1 MTGPNDPYQ
10 PYQYGGAGQWGA
22 SEGPTQNHWPGA
34 PPAQDQYGYTQEHF
48 GQRPAE
54 YPDDS
59 VGRLYDGV
67 PQGYAVPPMY
77 PGLPGQDP
85 CGPQKKSKPW
95 VLIASIAGAVVVVL
109 ALVLV
114 LILTRDSDPRQAASS
129 PTTTTVS
136 YANPEMP
143 TATGAPTYQ
152 TPQTPTY
159 RTPTAQAPSPQLP
172 VPPPAPTGA
181 PRAPG
186 QVASVG
192 DCIALAAPS
201 DYKTVACT
209 DPKAAWRVIEVVP
222 GGKCRQTYTGFTAG
236 DFSYCIAPQLRIG
249 SCYQTAVVMG
259 STVFVAA
266 DSCQAP
272 KSFVVLF
279 VIPGT
284 KEAAQCK
291 GKPGVVHSFA
301 FPDPPMA
308 ICTSEFAP

>member
-1 MTGPNDPYQ
+1 MTGPHDPYQ
-10 PYQYGGAGQWGA
+10 QGAAEQWGA
-22 SEGPTQNHWPGA
+22 PEGQWQAA
-34 PPAQDQYGYTQEHF
+34 PPTDPYGYPPT
-48 GQRPAE
+48 G

-59 VGRLYDGV
+59 IGRLYDGI

-85 CGPQKKSKPW
+85 RGPQKQSRRW
-95 VLIASIAGAVVVVL
+95 ILIASIAGAVVVVL
-109 ALVLV
+109 AVVLVLV
-114 LILTRDSDPRQAASS
+114 LNRDSDPRQSASA
-129 PTTTTVS
+129 PTTTVT
-136 YANPEMP
+136 YANPELP
-143 TATGAPTYQ
+143 TVSGEPTYQ
-152 TPQTPTY
+152 I
-159 RTPTAQAPSPQLP
+159 PTAQPPRTPMAPPQMP
-172 VPPPAPTGA
+172 VPPPGP
-181 PRAPG
+181 PKAPG
-186 QVASVG
+186 QVAVVG
-192 DCIALAAPS
+192 DCIALAPPS
-201 DYKTVACT
+201 DYKAVACT
-209 DPKAAWRVIEVVP
+209 DPKAAWSVIEVVP

-236 DFSYCIAPQLRIG
+236 DFSYCIAPQLRVG

-272 KSFVVLF
+272 KAFTVLF

-284 KEAAQCK
+284 KESSQCK

>member
-10 PYQYGGAGQWGA
+10 YGGTGQWGA
-22 SEGPTQNHWPGA
+22 PEGQWQGA
-34 PPAQDQYGYTQEHF
+34 PPAQGQYGYGQEYF
-48 GQRPAE
+48 GQAPAD

-59 VGRLYDGV
+59 IGRLYDGV

-85 CGPQKKSKPW
+85 YGPQKKSKPW
-95 VLIASIAGAVVVVL
+95 LLIASVAGAVVVVL

-114 LILTRDSDPRQAASS
+114 LILNRDSDPRQAAGS

-136 YANPEMP
+136 YANPELP
-143 TATGAPTYQ
+143 TAGDAPTYH
-152 TPQTPTY
+152 PPSAPP
-159 RTPTAQAPSPQLP
+159 PTAQIPPPAPPQMP
-172 VPPPAPTGA
+172 VPPPAPTGP

-201 DYKTVACT
+201 DYKTVACA
-209 DPKAAWRVIEVVP
+209 DPTAAWRVIEVVP

-236 DFSYCIAPQLRIG
+236 DFSYCIAPQLRVG

-272 KSFVVLF
+272 KAFVVLF

-284 KEAAQCK
+284 KEASQCK

-308 ICTSEFAP
+308 ICTGEFAP

>member
-1 MTGPNDPYQ
+1 MTGPYDPYQ
-10 PYQYGGAGQWGA
+10 QGGAGQWGA
-22 SEGPTQNHWPGA
+22 PEGQWQGA
-34 PPAQDQYGYTQEHF
+34 PPAAPYGY
-48 GQRPAE
+48 PPSD

-59 VGRLYDGV
+59 IGRLYDGV
-67 PQGYAVPPMY
+67 PHDYAVPPMY

-85 CGPQKKSKPW
+85 HGPHKQPKPW
-95 VLIASIAGAVVVVL
+95 ILIASIAGAVVVVL
-109 ALVLV
+109 AVVLV
-114 LILTRDSDPRQAASS
+114 LILNRNSDPRQSAASPS
-129 PTTTTVS
+129 TTTVS
-136 YANPEMP
+136 YAPPELP
-143 TATGAPTYQ
+143 TASGAPTYQ
-152 TPQTPTY
+152 I
-159 RTPTAQAPSPQLP
+159 PTAQPPRTPIAP
-172 VPPPAPTGA
+172 VPPPVPTG
-181 PRAPG
+181 PPKAPG
-186 QVASVG
+186 QVAVVG

-201 DYKTVACT
+201 DYKTVACA

-236 DFSYCIAPQLRIG
+236 DFSYCITPQLRIG

-272 KSFVVLF
+272 KAFAVLF

-284 KEAAQCK
+284 KESTQCK
-291 GKPGVVHSFA
+291 GKPGVVHAFA

>member
-10 PYQYGGAGQWGA
+10 YGGTGQWGA
-22 SEGPTQNHWPGA
+22 PEGQWQGA
-34 PPAQDQYGYTQEHF
+34 PPAQGQYGYGQEYF
-48 GQRPAE
+48 GQAPAD

-59 VGRLYDGV
+59 IGRLYDGV

-85 CGPQKKSKPW
+85 YGPQKKSKPW
-95 VLIASIAGAVVVVL
+95 LLIASVAGAVVVVL

-114 LILTRDSDPRQAASS
+114 LILNRDSDPRQAAGS

-136 YANPEMP
+136 YANPELP
-143 TATGAPTYQ
+143 TAGDAPTYH
-152 TPQTPTY
+152 P
-159 RTPTAQAPSPQLP
+159 PTAQPPTAQI
-172 VPPPAPTGA
+172 PPPAPPQMPAPTGP

-201 DYKTVACT
+201 DYKTVACA
-209 DPKAAWRVIEVVP
+209 DPTAAWRVIEVVP

-236 DFSYCIAPQLRIG
+236 DFSYCIAPQLRVG

-272 KSFVVLF
+272 KAFVVLF

-284 KEAAQCK
+284 KEASQCK

>member
-1 MTGPNDPYQ
+1 
-10 PYQYGGAGQWGA
+10 
-22 SEGPTQNHWPGA
+22 A
-34 PPAQDQYGYTQEHF
+34 PYGYA
-48 GQRPAE
+48 PAD
-54 YPDDS
+54 YPEDS
-59 VGRLYDGV
+59 IGRLYDGV
-67 PQGYAVPPMY
+67 PQDYAVPPMY

-85 CGPQKKSKPW
+85 FGSQKRSRPW
-95 VLIASIAGAVVVVL
+95 ILIASIAGAVVVVL
-109 ALVLV
+109 AVVLV
-114 LILTRDSDPRQAASS
+114 VILNRDSAPRQSISA
-129 PTTTTVS
+129 PTTTVS
-136 YANPEMP
+136 YASPELP
-143 TATGAPTYQ
+143 TAGGEPTYQ
-152 TPQTPTY
+152 TPTLQPP
-159 RTPTAQAPSPQLP
+159 RTPMAPPQMP
-172 VPPPAPTGA
+172 VPPPAPTG
-181 PRAPG
+181 PPKAPG
-186 QVASVG
+186 QVAVVG

-201 DYKTVACT
+201 DYKAVACT

-272 KSFVVLF
+272 KAFMVLF

-284 KEAAQCK
+284 KESSQCK

-308 ICTSEFAP
+308 ICTGEFAP

>member
-1 MTGPNDPYQ
+1 MTGPRDPYQ
-10 PYQYGGAGQWGA
+10 QGPAGEWGA
-22 SEGPTQNHWPGA
+22 PEGSTQGYWQA
-34 PPAQDQYGYTQEHF
+34 PPPTAPYGYA
-48 GQRPAE
+48 PAD

-59 VGRLYDGV
+59 IRRLYDGV
-67 PQGYAVPPMY
+67 PQNYAVPPMY

-85 CGPQKKSKPW
+85 FGSQKKSRPW
-95 VLIASIAGAVVVVL
+95 ILIASIAGAVVVVL
-109 ALVLV
+109 AVVLV
-114 LILTRDSDPRQAASS
+114 VILNRDSAPRQSVSAPS
-129 PTTTTVS
+129 TTVS
-136 YANPEMP
+136 YANPESP
-143 TATGAPTYQ
+143 TAGGEPTYQ
-152 TPQTPTY
+152 TPTAQPP
-159 RTPTAQAPSPQLP
+159 RTPMAPPQMP
-172 VPPPAPTGA
+172 VPLPAPTGA
-181 PRAPG
+181 PKAPG
-186 QVASVG
+186 QVAVVG

-201 DYKTVACT
+201 DYKAVACT

-236 DFSYCIAPQLRIG
+236 NFSYCIAPQLRIG

-272 KSFVVLF
+272 KAFMVLF

-284 KEAAQCK
+284 KESSQCK

>member
-22 SEGPTQNHWPGA
+22 PEGPTQDHWQGA
-34 PPAQDQYGYTQEHF
+34 PPPQDQYGYTQEHF

-54 YPDDS
+54 YPDYPDDS

-85 CGPQKKSKPW
+85 YGPQKKSKPW

-152 TPQTPTY
+152 TPTY
-159 RTPTAQAPSPQLP
+159 QTPTAQAPSPQLP
-172 VPPPAPTGA
+172 VPSAPTGA

-236 DFSYCIAPQLRIG
+236 NFSYCIAPQLRIG

>member
-1 MTGPNDPYQ
+1 MTGPND

-22 SEGPTQNHWPGA
+22 PEQPTQDHWQA
-34 PPAQDQYGYTQEHF
+34 PPPPDQFGYAQQQF
-48 GQRPAE
+48 GHAPAD

-59 VGRLYDGV
+59 IGRLYDGV
-67 PQGYAVPPMY
+67 PQGYPVPPMY

-85 CGPQKKSKPW
+85 YGQQKQSKPW
-95 VLIASIAGAVVVVL
+95 ILIASIAGAVVVVL

-114 LILTRDSDPRQAASS
+114 LIMSRDSDPRQSASS
-129 PTTTTVS
+129 PTSTTVS
-136 YANPEMP
+136 YANPELP
-143 TATGAPTYQ
+143 TASGAPTYL
-152 TPQTPTY
+152 TPPVQP
-159 RTPTAQAPSPQLP
+159 PAAPIPPQMP
-172 VPPPAPTGA
+172 VPPPAPTGPPKA
-181 PRAPG
+181 AG
-186 QVASVG
+186 QVAAVG

-201 DYKTVACT
+201 DYKAVACT

-222 GGKCRQTYTGFTAG
+222 GGKCRATYTGFTAG
-236 DFSYCIAPQLRIG
+236 DFSYCIAPQLRVG

-266 DSCQAP
+266 DSCQSP
-272 KSFVVLF
+272 KAFPVLF
-279 VIPGT
+279 VIQGT

-308 ICTSEFAP
+308 ICTGEFAP

>member
-10 PYQYGGAGQWGA
+10 YGGTGQWGA
-22 SEGPTQNHWPGA
+22 PEGQWQGA
-34 PPAQDQYGYTQEHF
+34 PPAQGQYGYGQEYF
-48 GQRPAE
+48 GQAPAD
-54 YPDDS
+54 YPGDS
-59 VGRLYDGV
+59 IGRLYDGV

-85 CGPQKKSKPW
+85 YGPQKKSKPW
-95 VLIASIAGAVVVVL
+95 LLIASVAGAVVVVL

-114 LILTRDSDPRQAASS
+114 LILNRDSDPRQAAGS

-136 YANPEMP
+136 YANPELP
-143 TATGAPTYQ
+143 TAGDAPTYH
-152 TPQTPTY
+152 PPSAPP
-159 RTPTAQAPSPQLP
+159 PTAQI
-172 VPPPAPTGA
+172 PPPAPPQMPAPTGP

-209 DPKAAWRVIEVVP
+209 DPTAAWLVIEVVP

-236 DFSYCIAPQLRIG
+236 DFSYCIAPQLRVG

-272 KSFVVLF
+272 KAFVVLF

-284 KEAAQCK
+284 KEASQCK

-308 ICTSEFAP
+308 ICTGEFAP

>member
-1 MTGPNDPYQ
+1 MTGPGD
-10 PYQYGGAGQWGA
+10 PYQYGGTGQWGA
-22 SEGPTQNHWPGA
+22 PEGQWQGAPPTQNQYGY
-34 PPAQDQYGYTQEHF
+34 AQDQYGYA
-48 GQRPAE
+48 PAE
-54 YPDDS
+54 YSDDS
-59 VGRLYDGV
+59 IGRLYDGV
-67 PQGYAVPPMY
+67 PQGFAVPPMY
-77 PGLPGQDP
+77 PGLPGQV
-85 CGPQKKSKPW
+85 PQAPRKQSKPW
-95 VLIASIAGAVVVVL
+95 ILIASIAGAVVVVL

-114 LILTRDSDPRQAASS
+114 LILNRDSAPRQSAPS
-129 PTTTTVS
+129 PTTTVS
-136 YANPEMP
+136 YANPELP
-143 TATGAPTYQ
+143 NVGGSPTYQ
-152 TPQTPTY
+152 TPTVQP
-159 RTPTAQAPSPQLP
+159 PSPPMAPPQVP
-172 VPPPAPTGA
+172 VPPPTPTG
-181 PRAPG
+181 PPKAPG
-186 QVASVG
+186 QVAAVG

-201 DYKTVACT
+201 DYKTVTCA

-222 GGKCRQTYTGFTAG
+222 GGKCRATYTGFTAG

-272 KSFVVLF
+272 KAFVVLF

-308 ICTSEFAP
+308 ICTGEFAP